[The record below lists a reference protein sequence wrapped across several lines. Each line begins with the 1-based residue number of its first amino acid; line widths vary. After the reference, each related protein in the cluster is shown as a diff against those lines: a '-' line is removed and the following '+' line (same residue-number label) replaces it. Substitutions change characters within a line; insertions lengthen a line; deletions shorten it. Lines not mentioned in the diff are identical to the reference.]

1 MCTLEYFNLFSGKNI
16 FKAYKPLIINKKNMN
31 FAYLCCMSSNSVTMP
46 SKLLPISTEHGE
58 MGIQVIGQYEGASRN
73 SVV

>member
-1 MCTLEYFNLFSGKNI
+1 MT
-16 FKAYKPLIINKKNMN
+16 

-58 MGIQVIGQYEGASRN
+58 MGIQVIGQYEGTSRN

>member
-1 MCTLEYFNLFSGKNI
+1 
-16 FKAYKPLIINKKNMN
+16 MN

-46 SKLLPISTEHGE
+46 SKLYPISTEHGE
-58 MGIQVIGQYEGASRN
+58 MDIQMIGQYKGASRN

>member
-1 MCTLEYFNLFSGKNI
+1 MCTLKYFLTYFQAKI
-16 FKAYKPLIINKKNMN
+16 FLKHISSINTKNMN
-31 FAYLCCMSSNSVTMP
+31 FTYLCCMSSNSVTMP

-58 MGIQVIGQYEGASRN
+58 MGIQVIGQYKGTSRN

>member
-1 MCTLEYFNLFSGKNI
+1 MMNT
-16 FKAYKPLIINKKNMN
+16 KNMT

-58 MGIQVIGQYEGASRN
+58 MGIQVIGQYQGASRN
-73 SVV
+73 YVV